1 MRLMQWVSCCVF
13 WLTVLLSQPG
23 LAAESFD
30 VWFERFKDTATDTEL
45 HEFLHAMPKGGDLHQ
60 HLTGSIFPK
69 WWWELALR
77 GDAHGVEYF
86 AKTQINDCPRVDSAA
101 IRLAPYGL
109 LYQTIARHRLE
120 ALSDCE
126 QSEFQPLRALSE
138 SQQVAWMDGIWLDKP
153 SEGREAFFETHWQR
167 LGDLTGNP
175 WIIAEALVL
184 HMQAFS
190 AEGLIYLEPQVT
202 LMGYRDDQGKVVPP
216 EVVAGVIRE
225 RLSRRDVQALDLTV
239 RFQQAILRFLPNAE
253 SQIEAAYRIVS
264 KEPEWVGINL
274 VGREDDERGQP
285 KRFLET
291 FRAMRRTYPD
301 VRLSIHAGES
311 EVANHNIRDTLS
323 LGADRIGHGLN
334 LLSDL
339 DTFRSMRHGPYLVEI
354 NLISNLLLEYVESFE
369 RHPFPELLRTGVPVA
384 LSTDDRGMWDSS
396 MTDEYFVAVKNF
408 QLNWAEIKTLS
419 ENSLRYAFVDKPV
432 QQAMLDRY
440 TQQIG
445 AFETQWRIQ
454 ETGLRKTEAVSPKR
468 GFVCRKYAL
477 CALP

>member
-1 MRLMQWVSCCVF
+1 
-13 WLTVLLSQPG
+13 
-23 LAAESFD
+23 
-30 VWFERFKDTATDTEL
+30 
-45 HEFLHAMPKGGDLHQ
+45 
-60 HLTGSIFPK
+60 
-69 WWWELALR
+69 
-77 GDAHGVEYF
+77 
-86 AKTQINDCPRVDSAA
+86 
-101 IRLAPYGL
+101 
-109 LYQTIARHRLE
+109 
-120 ALSDCE
+120 
-126 QSEFQPLRALSE
+126 
-138 SQQVAWMDGIWLDKP
+138 
-153 SEGREAFFETHWQR
+153 
-167 LGDLTGNP
+167 
-175 WIIAEALVL
+175 
-184 HMQAFS
+184 
-190 AEGLIYLEPQVT
+190 
-202 LMGYRDDQGKVVPP
+202 MGYRDDQGKVVPP

-253 SQIEAAYRIVS
+253 SQLEAAYRIVS
-264 KEPEWVGINL
+264 REPEWVGINL

-334 LLSDL
+334 LLTDL

-440 TQQIG
+440 AQQIR
-445 AFETQWRIQ
+445 AFESQWRIQ
-454 ETGLRKTEAVSPKR
+454 ETGLRKTGAVSPKR